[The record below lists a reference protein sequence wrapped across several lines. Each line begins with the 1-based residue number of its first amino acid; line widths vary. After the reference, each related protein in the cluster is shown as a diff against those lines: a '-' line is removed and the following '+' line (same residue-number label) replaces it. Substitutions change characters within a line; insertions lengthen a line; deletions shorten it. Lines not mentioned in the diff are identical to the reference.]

1 MNFKRWLLTE
11 ISNNTILYHRSS
23 EHLSQGQI
31 LEPYGS
37 RKEDHWLKGQ
47 YTEKMLEK
55 FREKYAPD
63 KPSRFNCIFSSV
75 VPRSV
80 FLTKG
85 YLYEVKPM
93 GKIHSTLAYYINE
106 INNIYNNE
114 ISYSYMASIIGDKAS
129 KQQEEKFKW
138 EYNKERLLELFNK
151 YWGVDIDIT
160 TWEDDGLKRPLKP
173 VNPIF
178 KKDYE
183 GEIHQNFR
191 KDPKW
196 IEVLCEKVQVV
207 GRVYEKEKKDVFR
220 MNDRVEF
227 IDNIK
232 NNFYGYDSSGN
243 AKLSEQAKN
252 RIIKD
257 FNGEK
262 DKYGGYVLNI
272 NKGIKGVILNSSYSQ
287 PIPRKFMHRLPY
299 DYTYGKSIYN
309 NIRVKP
315 DGYDFSINLSSIN
328 HKNMHNII
336 KKI

>member
-1 MNFKRWLLTE
+1 MNFKTWLLTE

-23 EHLSQGQI
+23 ERLSQGQI
-31 LEPYGS
+31 LEPYGDS
-37 RKEDHWLKGQ
+37 KEDHWLKGQ

-85 YLYEVKPM
+85 YLYEVKPI

-106 INNIYNNE
+106 INNIYSE
-114 ISYSYMASIIGDKAS
+114 ISYTAMDRTIGSNATKLQQDKY
-129 KQQEEKFKW
+129 KW
-138 EYNKERLLELFNK
+138 ELNKELLLELFNK
-151 YWGVDIDIT
+151 YWGTNIDIT
-160 TWEDDGLKRPLKP
+160 TWEDDGLKRPLIP
-173 VNPIF
+173 VNPIL

-183 GEIHQNFR
+183 GDNQQNFR

-196 IEVLCEKVQVV
+196 IEVLSEKVQVV

-220 MNDRVEF
+220 MGDRIEF
-227 IDNIK
+227 IDDIK
-232 NNFYGYDSSGN
+232 SDFFGYDSSGN
-243 AKLSEQAKN
+243 TKLLYQDKN

-257 FNGEK
+257 FNGEP
-262 DKYGGYVLNI
+262 DKYGAYILNIKKGTKGVVLNSVY
-272 NKGIKGVILNSSYSQ
+272 NQ
-287 PIPRKFMHRLPY
+287 HIPKKFIHRLPY
-299 DYTYGKSIYN
+299 YNNYGKGIYHTLR
-309 NIRVKP
+309 IKP
-315 DGYDFSINLSSIN
+315 DGYDFSISLRSIELEN
-328 HKNMHNII
+328 IHNII